1 MVKTYSQIYMECR
14 KALKA
19 QEDERG
25 ASFLARNLLCHF
37 TGKTMEQILTDME
50 YGHICVR

>member
-1 MVKTYSQIYMECR
+1 MVKTYSQIYMDCR
-14 KALKA
+14 RALRA
-19 QEDERG
+19 QEEDRD